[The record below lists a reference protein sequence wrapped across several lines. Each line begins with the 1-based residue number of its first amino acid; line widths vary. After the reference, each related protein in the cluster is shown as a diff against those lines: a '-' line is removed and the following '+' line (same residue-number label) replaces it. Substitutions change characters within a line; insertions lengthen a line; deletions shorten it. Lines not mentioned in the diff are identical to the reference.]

1 MGWLGLLQT
10 QRMGSVQGEGETRD
24 YHQRRRVRMPSFNCC
39 HLSHRFYPR
48 AIHTI
53 NWQTTCHNWGKNRV
67 GAITFPDRT
76 NIVDIVDSTD
86 NFLRGHGYRTTVPP
100 APADSI
106 TATSTPIAADHTISS
121 GLSDAAKIGIG
132 VGTGFAVLMLLGA
145 LSAIWIILR
154 RNHTNN
160 GSSLDEAQTSLPMH
174 NNKEM
179 GPVEMPAMP
188 ALPPKSPFI
197 PRPQFI
203 DQRPQDPSGPWL
215 MSCHA
220 QRRENIPPSKSRYSA
235 PSELMAPIGPVE
247 LPA

>member
-1 MGWLGLLQT
+1 
-10 QRMGSVQGEGETRD
+10 
-24 YHQRRRVRMPSFNCC
+24 
-39 HLSHRFYPR
+39 
-48 AIHTI
+48 
-53 NWQTTCHNWGKNRV
+53 V
-67 GAITFPDRT
+67 GAITFPDST

-100 APADSI
+100 IPADSI

-160 GSSLDEAQTSLPMH
+160 GSSPDEAQTSLPMH

-188 ALPPKSPFI
+188 ALPPKSPFT

-220 QRRENIPPSKSRYSA
+220 QPREKHTTLQKPVLSALGTHGANRPCGIACLMGLEGPCSVSFPFLYDFHFRRVMHGTWMLEVQDMMCMMGASHT
-235 PSELMAPIGPVE
+235 V
-247 LPA
+247 